1 MENLRDELTGALVGL
16 ARALNGDRPDP
27 ETHKIMLQGLFAVT
41 GFLPLSETVI
51 AEQIQAVMGKKNA
64 LIPNCL
70 NCASPCGRTL
80 NYNMDQ
86 FRNSEE
92 PVRSLKT
99 VLLTGLCQMSA
110 YVYHAMTLGY
120 SDTALDDFFYEGLF
134 AVGENWNQEFLLPVI
149 LKLGNMQIKCLD
161 LFEKANSDVYGHPVA
176 AVLPFPLPGGD
187 DTLK

>member
-1 MENLRDELTGALVGL
+1 MESLRDELTGALVGL

-27 ETHKIMLQGLFAVT
+27 ETHRIMLQGLFAVT
-41 GFLPLSETVI
+41 GFLPLNEAVI
-51 AEQIQAVMGKKNA
+51 TKQIQAVMGKKNA

-86 FRNSEE
+86 LRNSAE

-99 VLLTGLCQMSA
+99 VLLTGLCQMSV
-110 YVYHAMTLGY
+110 YVYHAMSLGY
-120 SDTALDDFFYEGLF
+120 SDPALDAFFYEGLF

-149 LKLGNMQIKCLD
+149 LKLGNMQIKCLN
-161 LFEKANSDVYGHPVA
+161 LFEKANSEVYGHPVA
-176 AVLPFPLPGGD
+176 VVFPFSISGGD
-187 DTLK
+187 DIL